1 MQSHTV
7 LGSPS
12 LPYLEK
18 YRRKPILVLG
28 GVANKSREIMQ
39 Q

>member
-28 GVANKSREIMQ
+28 GIADKGREIAQ
-39 Q
+39 E